1 MQDNYYE
8 PHVVPDPS
16 RPFIFHSY
24 QLSRGCMPH
33 WHVNIE
39 LLYFHSAG
47 KVIRD
52 RAEYPVR
59 PDDLIIFGSNTLHA
73 VPVDEN
79 NSYDCLIVDGKF
91 CTDNNISI
99 SSLDFD
105 CVVRDPTASAKFR
118 AVVDEIGHFDAENQG
133 LFSAAGTKAAILSLM
148 VYLCR
153 NYSRPSLPSREQ
165 SDAG

>member
-16 RPFIFHSY
+16 RPFIFHSC

-39 LLYFHSAG
+39 LLYFHSTG

-52 RAEYPVR
+52 RAEYQVR

-73 VPVDEN
+73 VPVDES
-79 NSYDCLIVDGKF
+79 NSYDCLIVDGQILHRQQYKYIVARLRLRCARPDRF
-91 CTDNNISI
+91 G
-99 SSLDFD
+99 
-105 CVVRDPTASAKFR
+105 
-118 AVVDEIGHFDAENQG
+118 EIPRG
-133 LFSAAGTKAAILSLM
+133 
-148 VYLCR
+148 R
-153 NYSRPSLPSREQ
+153 R
-165 SDAG
+165 